1 MRAKEYLLQVR
12 FLDEHITCK
21 LADAARL
28 QDMAT
33 RITPILREDGVSGG
47 GGAPDR
53 LADAVA
59 KIVDLKA
66 EINRD
71 IDRLVDK
78 KRDIAAK
85 LGKLTDRR
93 YYAVLFRRY
102 LLFETFEKIS
112 CEMNYSWRHVCSLHG
127 QALEAF
133 QRVLDED
140 EPMQGRRTQG

>member
-1 MRAKEYLLQVR
+1 MTAKEYLQQVR
-12 FLDEHITCK
+12 ILDERINCK
-21 LADAARL
+21 LADVARL

-33 RITPILREDGVSGG
+33 RITPVLREDGVSGG

-59 KIVDLKA
+59 RIVDLKA

-102 LLFETFEKIS
+102 ILFETFEQIA
-112 CEMNYSWRHVCSLHG
+112 CEMNCSWRNACYLHG
-127 QALEAF
+127 QALDVF
-133 QRVLDED
+133 QQVMDKEDKGNDE
-140 EPMQGRRTQG
+140 G

>member
-1 MRAKEYLLQVR
+1 MRAKEYLSQVR
-12 FLDEHITCK
+12 FLDERITCK

-33 RITPILREDGVSGG
+33 RITPILREDGASGC

-78 KRDIAAK
+78 KREIAAK
-85 LGKLTDRR
+85 LEKVSDRR
-93 YYAVLFRRY
+93 YYTVLSRRY

-112 CEMNYSWRHVCSLHG
+112 CEMNYSWRRVHDLHG

-133 QRVLDED
+133 QRVLDEECD
-140 EPMQGRRTQG
+140 DARRC

>member
-1 MRAKEYLLQVR
+1 MRAKEYLSQVR
-12 FLDEHITCK
+12 FLDERITCK

-33 RITPILREDGVSGG
+33 RITPILREDGASGG

-53 LADAVA
+53 LADTVA

-102 LLFETFEKIS
+102 ILFETFEQIA
-112 CEMNYSWRHVCSLHG
+112 CEMNCSWRNACYLHG
-127 QALEAF
+127 QALDVF
-133 QRVLDED
+133 QQVMDKEDKGNDED
-140 EPMQGRRTQG
+140 

>member
-1 MRAKEYLLQVR
+1 MWAKEYLSQVR
-12 FLDEHITCK
+12 CCLDERITCK

-28 QDMAT
+28 QDIAT
-33 RITPILREDGVSGG
+33 RITPILREDGASGG

-59 KIVDLKA
+59 RIVDLKA

-133 QRVLDED
+133 QKVLDAEKD
-140 EPMQGRRTQG
+140 A

>member
-1 MRAKEYLLQVR
+1 
-12 FLDEHITCK
+12 
-21 LADAARL
+21 
-28 QDMAT
+28 MAT
-33 RITPILREDGVSGG
+33 RITPVLREDGVSGG

-59 KIVDLKA
+59 RIVDLKA

-133 QRVLDED
+133 QEVLDAEKD
-140 EPMQGRRTQG
+140 A